1 MECIAA
7 EFELWVFLKKDGTGH
22 TLGLARDETE
32 SLSKLDRCK
41 NKQFCGEQPHNPQ
54 PGFHFNGMKTL
65 SENYTSRIPACQAP
79 LFKNYPGAGGL
90 REVPME
96 VPESRCA
103 GPWTGC
109 SKMF

>member
-22 TLGLARDETE
+22 TLGLVRDETE

-65 SENYTSRIPACQAP
+65 SQNYTSRVPACQAP
-79 LFKNYPGAGGL
+79 SSKTIPAQAASAKYPWKCQNPVAQALGGN
-90 REVPME
+90 
-96 VPESRCA
+96 
-103 GPWTGC
+103 
-109 SKMF
+109 